1 MPEQILVNLRQKYSE
16 DAYPAI
22 TGFSTQHIRNVF
34 KSIERKMGPND
45 LARLINHL
53 KMLKQADPAWYFNH
67 EAPDPVTGVVRRWFF
82 MTPEKVKNARKYAQV
97 IFEDNTYKSN
107 RYGEALALFCGIN
120 EHGQTLLL
128 ARGCMPSS
136 ENAEGYEW
144 LWQEW
149 IKATGCAPWVLFSDA
164 AYALLGSVPRVFP
177 PDRTAHFLCLFH
189 IYKNL
194 TEHFRNSLEQHDF
207 TALESAIRQVQ
218 ECSDKDAADI
228 LWRKILEDPRWKTVK
243 DYLGVRS
250 PLHCLDRRCVAWQ
263 VEGFT
268 FGCKS
273 TQRAESLNCRIKRH
287 LTARKG
293 YYHIFV
299 SLLHLLSKE
308 GYKLEYT
315 EMVNHRHAN
324 HQIANQAFPFYVK
337 FVSGKVTSWAFDR
350 MLQQMNAS
358 TAYLVYEL

>member
-1 MPEQILVNLRQKYSE
+1 MPEQILINLRKKYSE

-22 TGFSTQHIRNVF
+22 KGFSTQHIRNFF

-45 LARLINHL
+45 LARLINHV

-82 MTPEKVKNARKYAQV
+82 MTPEQVKNARKYAQV

-128 ARGCMPSS
+128 AQDCMPSS
-136 ENAEGYEW
+136 ENAEDYEW

-149 IKATGCAPWVLFSDA
+149 IKATGCAPRVLFSDA

-194 TEHFRNSLEQHDF
+194 TANCRNSLEQHDF
-207 TALESAIRQVQ
+207 SALESAIRQVQ
-218 ECSDKDAADI
+218 ECPDK
-228 LWRKILEDPRWKTVK
+228 
-243 DYLGVRS
+243 S
-250 PLHCLDRRCVAWQ
+250 C
-263 VEGFT
+263 
-268 FGCKS
+268 
-273 TQRAESLNCRIKRH
+273 
-287 LTARKG
+287 
-293 YYHIFV
+293 
-299 SLLHLLSKE
+299 
-308 GYKLEYT
+308 
-315 EMVNHRHAN
+315 
-324 HQIANQAFPFYVK
+324 
-337 FVSGKVTSWAFDR
+337 
-350 MLQQMNAS
+350 
-358 TAYLVYEL
+358 